1 MFTNIYVTFLLKNVM
16 VWNKNTLILSYA
28 FDCYM
33 YIYKSNRGA
42 SKYSTFPDITQA
54 IFSF

>member
-33 YIYKSNRGA
+33 YTYKSNRGA
-42 SKYSTFPDITQA
+42 SKYSTFPDVTQA

>member
-28 FDCYM
+28 FDWYM

-42 SKYSTFPDITQA
+42 SKYSTFPDITQV